1 MRNNLDFSK
10 LVFSE
15 RRYQKRK
22 KLIENMLI
30 RNKVSIEKQ
39 LGLVDKKLRYRGFY
53 VDLIV

>member
-39 LGLVDKKLRYRGFY
+39 LELVDKKLRYRGFY

>member
-39 LGLVDKKLRYRGFY
+39 LELVDKKLRYRGFY
-53 VDLIV
+53 LDLIV

>member
-39 LGLVDKKLRYRGFY
+39 IELVDKKLRYRGFY

>member
-1 MRNNLDFSK
+1 MRKNPDFSK

-39 LGLVDKKLRYRGFY
+39 LELVDKKLRYRGFY